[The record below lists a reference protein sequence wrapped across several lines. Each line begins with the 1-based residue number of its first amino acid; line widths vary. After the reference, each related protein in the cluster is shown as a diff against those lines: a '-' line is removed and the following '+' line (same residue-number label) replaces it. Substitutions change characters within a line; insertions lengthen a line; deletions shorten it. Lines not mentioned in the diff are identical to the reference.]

1 MDIEACD
8 GEQGNLCILLRLI
21 GSSSKAIEGCCKAI
35 LGSIGDRMP
44 NESIVG
50 YVRELNTLQKQ
61 L

>member
-8 GEQGNLCILLRLI
+8 GEQGDLNIFLWLI

-44 NESIVG
+44 KKAIVG
-50 YVRELNTLQKQ
+50 YIRELNTL
-61 L
+61 